1 MSPLRIAV
9 LNDYSILEALALA
22 GKGVYPA
29 HHSWGVSAFESLGL
43 RVGPAPFFGTGLLA
57 SFKSQL
63 ALLLRQRD
71 YDVVY
76 SACQSETWLLARLR
90 RWGLFSRPI
99 VAVVHH
105 PINGR
110 LRGGRAFV
118 NGHDRLLFLSREA
131 CVHTTRQYPEHA
143 GQCQTLDWGVDLGF
157 YDHAVAAPH
166 GHGKGYFVS
175 AGKAN
180 RDHDTLARC
189 AAQGGHA
196 TVIICSEGTRPR
208 VEASP
213 HVTVLSEASGHG
225 IPYADLVGIYC
236 DARAVV
242 IPLQHVHM
250 LAGLTSLLDAMACG
264 KPVIMTRN
272 TFIDLDIEAL
282 GFGLWV
288 PAGDADALAQA
299 MRTLAQDDALAH
311 RMGRR
316 ARQFAQEHYSY
327 PRFAALV
334 ADALAQQV
342 TP

>member
-22 GKGVYPA
+22 GQGLYPA
-29 HHSWGVSAFESLGL
+29 HHSWGVSAFEALGL
-43 RVGPAPFFGTGLLA
+43 RTGPAPFSGTGLLA
-57 SFKSQL
+57 SFKSQW
-63 ALLLRQRD
+63 ALWRQQRD

-90 RWGLFSRPI
+90 RWGLFGRPI

-118 NGHDRLLFLSREA
+118 TGHDQLLFLSREA
-131 CVHTTRQYPEHA
+131 CAHAVRLYPEHA
-143 GQCQTLDWGVDLGF
+143 GRCQTIDWGVDLDF
-157 YDHAVAAPH
+157 YDRAAPAPHPH
-166 GHGKGYFVS
+166 GSGYFVS

-180 RDHDTLARC
+180 RDHDTLARV
-189 AAQGGHA
+189 AADGAHA
-196 TVIICSEGTRPR
+196 TVVICSEATRPR
-208 VEASP
+208 HDASP

-225 IPYADLVGIYC
+225 VSYVDLVGIYR

-242 IPLQHVHM
+242 IPLQQVHM

-288 PAGDADALAQA
+288 PAGDAAALAAA
-299 MRTLAQDDALAH
+299 MDRLAKDDELAQ
-311 RMGRR
+311 RMGHR
-316 ARQFAQEHYSY
+316 ARQFAHDHYSHA
-327 PRFAALV
+327 RFAAAV
-334 ADALAQQV
+334 AGVLTGQAAS
-342 TP
+342 